1 MKVRISDHKIPIE
14 IKDIPSKLQNTYT
27 DIEILNQKTFSNQF
41 SKLKIQNTDII
52 ALKGKE

>member
-14 IKDIPSKLQNTYT
+14 IKDIPSKLHNTYT